1 LQWWTRREWKE
12 RPHTTAHVTFVT
24 DVALTNWLP
33 FEAACFLGAGYLA
46 MRQIEEIVNAQ
57 DRLRIEAR
65 ARLSICRRQYYGKGN
80 RIPQFDAS
88 L

>member
-1 LQWWTRREWKE
+1 
-12 RPHTTAHVTFVT
+12 
-24 DVALTNWLP
+24 
-33 FEAACFLGAGYLA
+33 